1 MSIFSTLFGKPKYDS
16 VNQQQAIDVV
26 DEYKK
31 TQILDVR
38 TPEEYRQGG
47 IKSSMNINIQDGAF
61 DQKVSTLDKDGVYV
75 VYCKGGKRSK
85 EACNRMTD
93 LGFKTVFNLKG
104 GLGRWRGEYKMR

>member
-1 MSIFSTLFGKPKYDS
+1 MGIFSSLFSKPKFDS

-26 DEYKK
+26 EEYKK

-38 TPEEYRQGG
+38 APEEYRQGG

-61 DQKVSTLDKDGVYV
+61 DKKISTLDKEGVYI
-75 VYCKGGKRSK
+75 VYCKSGKRSK
-85 EACNRMTD
+85 QACEKMTE

-104 GLGRWRGEYKMR
+104 GLSRWRGEYKMR